1 MASRVYLGERG
12 NLDPEVIARHVKTPG
27 EHDPTPPDR
36 PDLPDLINDTASEY
50 MMKLRAWRA
59 YEAHLSG
66 TPSKTPSAEFGL
78 VPPRQNLPEAS
89 LKARID
95 PLSREKD
102 ASLYV
107 GIPER
112 GGEPYVGYSR
122 EVLLPEEGRE
132 VHDRVEGGIGD
143 VLRAHFMES
152 TFPGGE
158 GTEYRGSFNL
168 GPFTL
173 FGEGARTRQNVI
185 PEANRRYY
193 TNSDVEQRRK
203 RLGLGVQ
210 GPVLGGIGSFDVSRE
225 FMKTLFPQ
233 FVGQEERPTAQDP
246 RVTRFNLGY
255 DRPVG
260 KGNLGIGAWFEA
272 MQDLGTSKGLG
283 ANLEAPLGPGIVSME
298 GVWENLYGAPSNV
311 SGMARFKIP
320 LGGR

>member
-27 EHDPTPPDR
+27 EQGPTPPDR

-50 MMKLRAWRA
+50 MVKRRLWMD
-59 YEAHLSG
+59 YEAHLTG

-158 GTEYRGSFNL
+158 GTEYRGSVNA

-193 TNSDVEQRRK
+193 TNSDVDATTATY
-203 RLGLGVQ
+203 GFHGAV
-210 GPVLGGIGSFDVSRE
+210 PVGIG
-225 FMKTLFPQ
+225 TLRGGAARTNRYSDLPQ
-233 FVGQEERPTAQDP
+233 VVGQEERHRVQAP

-260 KGNLGIGAWFEA
+260 KGNFGIGAWFED
-272 MQDLGTSKGLG
+272 MRDLGTSKGLG
-283 ANLEAPLGPGIVSME
+283 ANLEIPLGPGIVSMK

-311 SGMARFKIP
+311 SGMAQFKIP
-320 LGGR
+320 LGE